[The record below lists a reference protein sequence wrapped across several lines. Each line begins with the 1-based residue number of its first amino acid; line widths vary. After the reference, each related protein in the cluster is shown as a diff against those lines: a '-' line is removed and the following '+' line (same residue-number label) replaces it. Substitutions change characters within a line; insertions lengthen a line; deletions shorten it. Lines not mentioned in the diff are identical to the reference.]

1 MREDILRHMSN
12 LTNAIEELLSVYENM
27 TQGKKI
33 EMDIRLEEKIKNIQQ
48 IVKWSTNE

>member
-1 MREDILRHMSN
+1 MREDILKHMSN
-12 LTNAIEELLSVYENM
+12 LTNAIEELLSVYDNM
-27 TQGKKI
+27 GQGKKI

>member
-27 TQGKKI
+27 NQGKKI